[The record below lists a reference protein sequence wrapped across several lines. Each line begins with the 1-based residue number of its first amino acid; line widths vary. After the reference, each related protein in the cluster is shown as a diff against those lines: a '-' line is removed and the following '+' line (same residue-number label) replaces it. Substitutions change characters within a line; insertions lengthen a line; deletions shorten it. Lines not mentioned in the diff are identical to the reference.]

1 MKIINSEIKIKKPE
15 IINTEYIE
23 QELSRLNIK
32 ALRWA
37 IVDVNE
43 TDYTLNVSYF
53 EN

>member
-15 IINTEYIE
+15 NINTEYVE
-23 QELSRLNIK
+23 KELDILGIK

-37 IVDVNE
+37 IVDVDE
-43 TDYTLNVSYF
+43 TEYTLNVSYF